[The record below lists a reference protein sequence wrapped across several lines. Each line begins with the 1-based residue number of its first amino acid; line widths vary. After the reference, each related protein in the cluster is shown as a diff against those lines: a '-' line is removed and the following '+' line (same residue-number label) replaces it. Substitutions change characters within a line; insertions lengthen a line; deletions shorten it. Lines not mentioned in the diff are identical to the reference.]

1 MRKKQES
8 NLKKLLRKAQKGNK
22 KAKDKIISKNEGL
35 IYRVAHKCKNNFYDV
50 EDLFQVGAIGM
61 LKAIDKYRF
70 DTEAKFSTFAS
81 HYIIGEIKMFLR
93 DNNSLKLSRKLKEDL
108 LKIKK
113 ARKELSNKFNREATI
128 DEISLEL
135 DLEKETIIEALEAGK
150 EPIKTFNDSNKATEI
165 ITTIAAAKDQIKTR
179 FNKILVEEIIKNLG
193 EREKKILKLRYFSEQ
208 SQQEVGEK
216 LGLSQ
221 AHISRLEKEILKK
234 INKFLKTGSQ

>member
-1 MRKKQES
+1 MNKEKLS
-8 NLKKLLRKAQKGNK
+8 LKKLLKKAQEGDKR
-22 KAKDKIISKNEGL
+22 AKDKIISQNEGL
-35 IYRVAHKCKNNFYDV
+35 IYRVAHRCKNNFYTV

-70 DTEAKFSTFAS
+70 DTKAKFSTFAS

-93 DNNSLKLSRKLKEDL
+93 DNNSLKLSRSLKENL

-113 ARKELSNKFNREATI
+113 ARERLSNKFNREATI

-135 DLEKETIIEALEAGK
+135 GLEKAAIIEALEADK
-150 EPIKTFNDSNKATEI
+150 EPIKAFNNSNQSTEI
-165 ITTIAAAKDQIKTR
+165 ITTIAVAKDQIKTR
-179 FNKILVEEIIKNLG
+179 FNKILVEEIIENLAK
-193 EREKKILKLRYFSEQ
+193 REKKILKLRYFLEQ
-208 SQQEVGEK
+208 SQQEVGRK

-234 INKFLKTGSQ
+234 INDFLKAGKQ